1 MTDFQ
6 CTHARTHARTYQA
19 HTDDGHTTSVTGSV
33 FGNEPCLVSLDN
45 YKNFPALN
53 LHEGSVLKFRNK
65 DQPGAV
71 SGVLDI
77 LEKHKVRLIGCVGAD
92 MVGFRYHVGGWV
104 GYRSL
109 RVLAP
114 PTADQL
120 TTTQRPLN
128 PTHKHTQVN
137 IANLTLGRQD
147 SDLALCLMSVDG
159 QVPEEAIKD
168 LRALPQLNDVR
179 TAKLGAGSK

>member
-1 MTDFQ
+1 M
-6 CTHARTHARTYQA
+6 
-19 HTDDGHTTSVTGSV
+19 TGSV

-77 LEKHKVRLIGCVGAD
+77 LEKHKVRCLHCVAFGSGAI
-92 MVGFRYHVGGWV
+92 GWV
-104 GYRSL
+104 VRWSYGGEFGT
-109 RVLAP
+109 VLFISHPAQRTNH
-114 PTADQL
+114 PTNQ
-120 TTTQRPLN
+120 QRLIS
-128 PTHKHTQVN
+128 THQNQVN